1 MLAPLSMISV
11 LRFGR
16 PVEPRV
22 SYPLANL
29 VAAVMFVLLPGLAQT
44 RAQTPAGSVSGV
56 DAALIEDI
64 VVGSRILAE
73 FGVLDGFGHVS
84 ARDPKNPNRFLMS
97 RSLAPALVTADDI
110 MEFDLDGNAV
120 DGRGRS
126 VFLER
131 FIHSEI
137 YKARPD
143 VMSVVHTHSPGVIPF
158 GVSQVTL
165 RPIYHNAAF
174 LAAGA
179 PVWDIR
185 KDFGETDML
194 VRDASRGKSLAEK
207 LGDKSGV
214 LMRGH
219 GDVTVGPS
227 VKVAVFRA
235 YYTDVNA
242 RLQSQAIALGG
253 EINYLTPGEGAK
265 ADAVNL
271 AVLDRIWNLW
281 KMRIAP
287 TLAK

>member
-1 MLAPLSMISV
+1 MSLVSARLGAIAMIALLAGQPQA
-11 LRFGR
+11 
-16 PVEPRV
+16 E
-22 SYPLANL
+22 
-29 VAAVMFVLLPGLAQT
+29 AQT
-44 RAQTPAGSVSGV
+44 SPVTPAGF
-56 DAALIEDI
+56 DASLVESL

-84 ARDPKNPNRFLMS
+84 ARDPANPGHFLMS

-110 MEFDLDGNAV
+110 MAFDLDGNAV
-120 DGRGRS
+120 DGSGRA

-131 FIHSEI
+131 FIHGEI

-143 VMSVVHTHSPGVIPF
+143 VMAVVHTHSPGVIPF
-158 GVSQVTL
+158 TVTGVPL
-165 RPIYHNAAF
+165 RPLYHNPAF

-179 PVWDIR
+179 PLWDIR
-185 KDFGETDML
+185 NQFGDTDML
-194 VRDASRGKSLAEK
+194 VRDAARGRSLAEA
-207 LGDKSGV
+207 LGDKAVV

-253 EINYLTPGEGAK
+253 EITYLTPLEGAK

-271 AVLDRIWNLW
+271 AVIDRIWNLW
-281 KMRIAP
+281 ALRVAP
-287 TLAK
+287 SLDK

>member
-1 MLAPLSMISV
+1 MNAHARAASVGRKISR
-11 LRFGR
+11 L
-16 PVEPRV
+16 
-22 SYPLANL
+22 
-29 VAAVMFVLLPGLAQT
+29 GLAIALAALFGLTQT
-44 RAQTPAGSVSGV
+44 RAQAPPPVAGV
-56 DAALIEDI
+56 DSALLEDI
-64 VVGSRILAE
+64 VIGSRILAD
-73 FGVLDGFGHVS
+73 FGVLDAFGHVS
-84 ARDPKNPNRFLMS
+84 ARHPTNPDRFLMS

-120 DGRGRS
+120 DARGRS
-126 VFLER
+126 LFLER

-158 GVSQVTL
+158 TVSQVPL
-165 RPIYHNAAF
+165 RPMYHNPAF
-174 LAAGA
+174 LGAGA

-185 KDFGETDML
+185 HDFGTTDML
-194 VRDASRGKSLAEK
+194 VRNKEIGKSLAVA
-207 LGDKSGV
+207 LGDKAVV

-242 RLQSQAIALGG
+242 RLQAQAIMLGG
-253 EINYLTPGEGAK
+253 PINYLTPEESVGADK
-265 ADAVNL
+265 VNL
-271 AVLDRIWNLW
+271 AVLDRVWNLW
-281 KMRIAP
+281 KMRIMP